1 MTNRPEPA
9 YLLWLRLNEDRLLG
23 WAAVVMLV
31 FVGVLIGY
39 FVFPMWA
46 VSP

>member
-1 MTNRPEPA
+1 MNDEPE
-9 YLLWLRLNEDRLLG
+9 WLFRARLNADQLV
-23 WAAVVMLV
+23 WWVAVVMLV

-46 VSP
+46 VNP